1 MPAFRVS
8 LAIFALVNIVGGA
21 PQAMAQPPYAIT
33 ARLKG
38 PDSRWDLMAAD
49 TASRRLLLAR
59 VGGVTSIDLTS
70 DIVTDTL
77 VAIKVAHGATPIPRS
92 TLAVATSETTNSLV
106 WFEGATGKRVGTT
119 PVGEEPDGVIYDPT
133 TRKILSLNAH
143 DLTIVDPL
151 TRKAVGHMPLPG
163 EPEFGAVD
171 DRGNLYENIR
181 DQNRIAVVDL
191 RKRKITRSISLKGCK
206 EPTGIAYDKASGLII
221 SVCGSGLAKIMN
233 AATGREIASIP
244 VGEGADA
251 VILDERRRTVFIP
264 SGHSGTLSII
274 LLVDPRHPAL
284 VQVLP
289 TKIGTRTGAVDP
301 ATGMVYLPSAEFAPP
316 SPGVDWPG
324 VVPGTMSILVVAR
337 GRSAAGGVN
346 ARSGL

>member
-1 MPAFRVS
+1 MPAFKIS
-8 LAIFALVNIVGGA
+8 FAIIALLNIAGGVA
-21 PQAMAQPPYAIT
+21 QTMAQPPYAIT

-38 PDSRWDLMAAD
+38 PDSRWDLMTAD
-49 TASRRLLLAR
+49 AASRRLLLAR
-59 VGGVTSIDLTS
+59 VGGVTTVDLTRN
-70 DIVTDTL
+70 IVTDTL

-92 TLAVATSETTNSLV
+92 TLAVATSETTNSLI
-106 WFEGATGKRVGTT
+106 WFDAASGKRVGTT

-133 TRKILSLNAH
+133 IRKVLSLNAH

-151 TRKAVGHMPLPG
+151 TRKAVGRIALPG

-171 DRGNLYENIR
+171 DRGHLYENIR
-181 DQNRIAVVDL
+181 DQSRIAVIDL
-191 RKRKITRSISLKGCK
+191 RKRKITRSISLRECK
-206 EPTGIAYDKASGLII
+206 EPTGIAYDKASGLVI
-221 SVCGSGLAKIMN
+221 SVCGSGVAKIMN
-233 AATGREIASIP
+233 AATGHEIASIP

-251 VILDERRRTVFIP
+251 VILDEQRRTVFIP

-274 LLVDPRHPAL
+274 SLADPRHPAL
-284 VQVLP
+284 LQVLP

-324 VVPGTMSILVVAR
+324 VIPGTMSILVVAR

-346 ARSGL
+346 ARRRL